1 MFLEL
6 IFAGE
11 TIPFIEDN
19 LSLDEC
25 IHIIDVAKSMFVL
38 DDRNVIIDEDRVILH
53 MRNRDYKPERALRKI
68 KRLYCSNDK
77 VLLQTPADYKDE
89 IEPTKELLAYEKGIA
104 PSQICVI
111 EI

>member
-53 MRNRDYKPERALRKI
+53 IYDNGFRY
-68 KRLYCSNDK
+68 
-77 VLLQTPADYKDE
+77 
-89 IEPTKELLAYEKGIA
+89 
-104 PSQICVI
+104 
-111 EI
+111 